1 MTFPHA
7 GALDRAAQH
16 RCEVFQQA
24 GPFLSPQQTASVLGL
39 SETGLEH
46 LRARSVIIGVP
57 IDDAWR
63 YPAIQFQDAKPLHR
77 LQDVLAAHYNIAEWV
92 ILDSLMAVDPAF
104 GNRSIINL
112 LEEKDDLSI
121 DRVVSLLR
129 EQYAP

>member
-7 GALDRAAQH
+7 GVSVRAAQH
-16 RCEVFQQA
+16 RREVIQQA
-24 GPFLSPQQTASVLGL
+24 GPFLSPQETASVLGV
-39 SETGLEH
+39 SVTGLEH

-77 LQDVLAAHYNIAEWV
+77 LQEVLAAHYNIAEWV
-92 ILDSLMAVDPAF
+92 ILDSLMAVDTAF

-121 DRVVSLLR
+121 DRVVTLLKD
-129 EQYAP
+129 QYAP